1 MKTAQSN
8 IDASSI
14 HPVVREHYA
23 NAARKS
29 IACCGS
35 GSIITECGC
44 GGENGARYS
53 GSEFYEKEAFE
64 NIPEDISSF
73 SLGCGNPIALASLRS
88 GEVVLDLGSGGGLDC
103 FLAAKKVGASGR
115 VIGVDMTPEMLD
127 KARANLEKLGMTN
140 VEFRLG
146 EIEHLP
152 VSDNSVDVV
161 VSNCVINLSPDK
173 PQVFREIFRVLKSG
187 GRLAVSDIVT
197 DGELPEKLKKD
208 LEAWAGCISGALDV
222 NKLKEMLNIT
232 GYVNL
237 HVEPKYF
244 EEEALVDLGIGK
256 EQYEKYDV
264 KSLKHTIFS
273 ANISAKKP

>member
-1 MKTAQSN
+1 MKTTDSN
-8 IDASSI
+8 INTSSI

-23 NAARKS
+23 NAARQS
-29 IACCGS
+29 TSCCGGGNS
-35 GSIITECGC
+35 GSECGC
-44 GGENGARYS
+44 GGNQGVKYS
-53 GSEFYEKEAFE
+53 GSEFYVKEAFE
-64 NIPEDISSF
+64 SIPEDISSF
-73 SLGCGNPIALASLRS
+73 SLGCGNPIALATLIP

-103 FLAAKKVGASGR
+103 FLASKKVGASGH

-127 KARANLEKLGMTN
+127 KARTNLAKLGMTN

-161 VSNCVINLSPDK
+161 ISNCVINLSPDK
-173 PQVFREIFRVLKSG
+173 PQVFREIFRVLKPG

-208 LEAWAGCISGALDV
+208 LEAWAGCLSGALDV
-222 NKLKEMLNIT
+222 SELKELLKST
-232 GYVNL
+232 GFIKPQTD
-237 HVEPKYF
+237 PKF
-244 EEEALVDLGIGK
+244 FDEEALSDLGIGK
-256 EQYEKYDV
+256 EQYGKYDV

-273 ANISAKKP
+273 ADISAIKP